1 MILDLKQLTQ
11 LQALFKALSSGIHI
25 NRLQDTE
32 LWMDLEKHYAG
43 YESLFSALGFA
54 LVMDGRGFAYF
65 KIEQASSYTGKLSRR
80 LALFLMLL
88 FEYQADQG
96 LHLFQFQQ
104 WRIDGPLLEALSQHY
119 YALLEAEELA
129 SAQALSEILDRA
141 ARVGFTM
148 FDEGC
153 YWLLPAVHRYL
164 DLFEELA
171 QADRPDL
178 DEALTASSPSD
189 VLSDREHP
197 EEVL

>member
-1 MILDLKQLTQ
+1 MTLDLKQLAQ
-11 LQALFKALSSGIHI
+11 LQTLFKALSSGIHI

-65 KIEQASSYTGKLSRR
+65 KTEQASSYTGKLSRR

-104 WRIDGPLLEALSQHY
+104 WRVDGPLLEALSQHY
-119 YALLEAEELA
+119 HALLEAEEMA

-141 ARVGFTM
+141 ARVGFTL
-148 FDEGC
+148 FEDGS

-171 QADRPDL
+171 QADKPDL
-178 DEALTASSPSD
+178 DETVTASSPLDALGDLEQS
-189 VLSDREHP
+189 
-197 EEVL
+197 EEAL